1 MTTFEPLKL
10 AGTFAIKLKP
20 YPDERGYLVVT
31 YADDLFAKQGLV
43 TSWVQD
49 NQSVSRRG
57 VIRGLHFQVPP
68 HQETKLVRV
77 VAGAVWDVFVDLR
90 RASPTFG
97 QWDAIELS
105 EDNYTMAY
113 IPRGFAHGFCA
124 LTDRAVVAYKVDGLF
139 APAAS
144 GGIRW
149 NDPTVAIRWPEA
161 GEPIVSDRD
170 RKLPL
175 LKDITV
181 PF

>member
-1 MTTFEPLKL
+1 M
-10 AGTFAIKLKP
+10 
-20 YPDERGYLVVT
+20 
-31 YADDLFAKQGLV
+31 
-43 TSWVQD
+43 
-49 NQSVSRRG
+49 
-57 VIRGLHFQVPP
+57 
-68 HQETKLVRV
+68 
-77 VAGAVWDVFVDLR
+77 FVDLR

-105 EDNYTMAY
+105 EDNHAMAY

-149 NDPTVAIRWPEA
+149 NDPTVAIAWPA
-161 GEPIVSDRD
+161 VGEPILSDRD